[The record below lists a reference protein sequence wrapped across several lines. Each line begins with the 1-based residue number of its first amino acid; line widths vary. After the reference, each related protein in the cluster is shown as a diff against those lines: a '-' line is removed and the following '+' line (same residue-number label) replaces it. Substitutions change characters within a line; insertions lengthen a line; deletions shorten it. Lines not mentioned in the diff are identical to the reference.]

1 MQPMHC
7 IVWMCYCSTSHV
19 LGHDTMIDEGL
30 QNSVKQLN
38 RLCKNAPLVQEENT
52 NDMVTKRCY
61 SVRV

>member
-1 MQPMHC
+1 MF
-7 IVWMCYCSTSHV
+7 

-38 RLCKNAPLVQEENT
+38 RLCENAPPVREENT
-52 NDMVTKRCY
+52 NDMVTKWCY